1 MIDMAYKRRLDV
13 EHRDK
18 PVEDQ
23 SSPKE
28 LSWKDWLLRRYAR
41 PWYWVGCLFLDIVIF
56 FELQWAFPADV
67 LVAIM
72 MTVLAIIAE
81 VYLFIRVWGRGG
93 PLASTDP
100 TEDDD

>member
-1 MIDMAYKRRLDV
+1 
-13 EHRDK
+13 
-18 PVEDQ
+18 
-23 SSPKE
+23 
-28 LSWKDWLLRRYAR
+28 
-41 PWYWVGCLFLDIVIF
+41 
-56 FELQWAFPADV
+56 
-67 LVAIM
+67 VAIM